1 MSNSQAIRNQLIA
14 AIIMCLVAA
23 IALGASTFAW
33 FVNNNTATADGMKV
47 QAKAES
53 GLLIRLD
60 KTNPLNWNTTA
71 SGEIADAKIIL
82 PTSTL
87 DSTWWTH
94 TNAIAAT
101 ASGAKTGVAR
111 ENVTEKVL
119 GATALNTAT
128 LSNTTIGGVDSD
140 YASIRQFKFASST
153 ANSKIGLKVNSV
165 TATYEGTKTAMIN
178 ALRVGIKCGEKFIV
192 YSPVDKKTTSY
203 DVYDANGAKVSTQ
216 VALTAPTTSTE
227 LDTTTVLAS
236 SANNGNLIA
245 DVFIWFEGEDA
256 DLYTNQF
263 SDQDVS
269 ITIEFAST
277 DYTPNTGA

>member
-1 MSNSQAIRNQLIA
+1 MSNTQAIRNQLIA

-60 KTNPLNWNTTA
+60 KSSPADWNTTA
-71 SGEIADAKIIL
+71 SGEITNAKIIL

-94 TNAIAAT
+94 TNAISAT
-101 ASGAKTGVAR
+101 ASVAKTGVAR

-119 GATALNTAT
+119 GAATLNTTTIAT
-128 LSNTTIGGVDSD
+128 TSIGGVDSD
-140 YASIRQFKFASST
+140 YASIRQFAFASST
-153 ANSKIGLKVNSV
+153 ANSKKGLKVNSV
-165 TATYEGTKTAMIN
+165 TATVDATTKAAMMN
-178 ALRVGIKCGEKFIV
+178 ALRVGIKCGDAFLV
-192 YSPVDKKTTSY
+192 YSPVDSKTAAY
-203 DVYDANGAKVSTQ
+203 DVYDATGTKAETQ
-216 VALTAPTTSTE
+216 VTLTAPTAVTD
-227 LDTTTVLAS
+227 LDTTTILNAS
-236 SANNGNLIA
+236 SQTSNLVA

-263 SDQDVS
+263 SDQNVS
-269 ITIEFAST
+269 ISIEFAST
-277 DYTPNTGA
+277 DYPA

>member
-60 KTNPLNWNTTA
+60 KTNPLDWNTTA
-71 SGEIADAKIIL
+71 SGEITDAKIIL

-87 DSTWWTH
+87 DSSWWTH

-101 ASGAKTGVAR
+101 ASAAKTGEAR
-111 ENVTEKVL
+111 EDVTAKVL
-119 GATALNTAT
+119 GGTT
-128 LSNTTIGGVDSD
+128 LTIIDSIGGVDSD
-140 YASIRQFKFASST
+140 YAAIRQFEFAAST
-153 ANSKIGLKVNSV
+153 ANSKKGLKVNSV
-165 TATYEGTKTAMIN
+165 TATVNDNSKGVAAMMN
-178 ALRVGIKCGEKFIV
+178 ALRVGIKCGDTFLV
-192 YSPVDKKTTSY
+192 YSPVDKKTTPY
-203 DVYDANGAKVSTQ
+203 TVYNASGTAETTQ
-216 VALTAPTTSTE
+216 VALTSTTVATD
-227 LDTTTVLAS
+227 LDTTTILNAS
-236 SANNGNLIA
+236 TADSNLFA

-256 DLYTNQF
+256 ALFTNQF

-277 DYTPNTGA
+277 DYTVGA

>member
-60 KTNPLNWNTTA
+60 KTTNAGDWNTTA
-71 SGEIADAKIIL
+71 SANMTDAKIIL

-87 DSTWWTH
+87 DSSWWTH

-101 ASGAKTGVAR
+101 KSAAATGVSR
-111 ENVTEKVL
+111 ENVTTTVL
-119 GATALNTAT
+119 GGNTLT
-128 LSNTTIGGVDSD
+128 INGELGGLDSN
-140 YASIRQFKFASST
+140 YASIRQFEFAAST
-153 ANSKIGLKVNSV
+153 ANSKQGLKVNSV
-165 TATYEGTKTAMIN
+165 TATVATTGNDAKAAMMN
-178 ALRVGIKCGEKFIV
+178 ALRVGIKCGNTFLV
-192 YSPVDKKTTSY
+192 YSPVDSKTTAY
-203 DVYDANGAKVSTQ
+203 TVYNTSGTAETTQ
-216 VALTAPTTSTE
+216 VTLTSPTTSTV
-227 LDTTTVLAS
+227 LDSTTVLPAAAGDS
-236 SANNGNLIA
+236 NLFA

-256 DLYTNQF
+256 DLYTNNF
-263 SDQDVS
+263 SDQNVS
-269 ITIEFAST
+269 ISIEFASN
-277 DYTPNTGA
+277 DYTTGA